1 MSRFRA
7 MIGWGAGFAL
17 LAGCASTRSEC
28 KLNTAAH
35 SAPASKVVVMVWDG
49 LRPDSVNATDTPNLA
64 ALKAAGVDFA
74 DHHSTYP
81 TFTMMNASA
90 LATGSF
96 SGTSGFYGNTYWQY
110 GPTGN
115 AANGKPADF
124 RAPVFTEDWA
134 ILTDLD
140 TYYKSQGDPGLL
152 RVTTLFQQAQ
162 AKRLVTATVGKRGP
176 AFLQDY
182 RRQGYIIDEDFVAP
196 LSLAQAMQAG
206 GDPLPANTVNA
217 YPKGNVTL
225 ASTNGSPTSPG
236 PQQRLADGMT
246 FDASATIGSPWS
258 NSNSYLMNMYVKY
271 VLPKRP
277 DVSVIWFR
285 IPDSAEHNYGPGSS
299 VYRDGLRNQDQLLGV
314 LQKALKAQGLDT
326 QTNVIVLSDHG
337 HSSVSGPVSLFPLRA
352 IAPGTGGAAAT
363 VGGIDNANGYSVSGD
378 VHLAEL
384 LNNANLGVTAY
395 DGLGCSYDPVL
406 SGLLADGS
414 QIAPDKIDASGTV
427 CNKGANFKYTF
438 AAHAVPNPLPE
449 TGIIVAANGGSAY
462 LTALPAGNADP
473 ALIKKIVAFLQSREE
488 IGAIFVAGKYGAIDG
503 TLSLDKVKLEG
514 AGTGKRQPDIAFSY
528 TWDDQQ
534 VLQGLP
540 GIEFEDASNDRGM
553 HGSFGPTDVHNTLI
567 ARGPDFKSGYQDPL
581 PSGNVD
587 VAPTIAAI
595 LNLTLDAKAEGR
607 PLYESLSA
615 SGVGDACYAK
625 TTGTIASPTA
635 ASPVAMYKPT
645 ASTNGPSNADG
656 TRSYSV
662 SVSTKMVSGLGAQST
677 YFDKAKAVRK

>member
-17 LAGCASTRSEC
+17 LASCASTRSEC
-28 KLNTAAH
+28 KLSTAAR

-49 LRPDSVNATDTPNLA
+49 LRPDSVNGTDTPNLA

-74 DHHSTYP
+74 DNHSTYP
-81 TFTMMNASA
+81 TFTMMNAAA

-96 SGTSGFYGNTYWQY
+96 PGTNGFYGNTYWQY

-124 RAPVFTEDWA
+124 LAPVFTEDWA
-134 ILTDLD
+134 ILDDLD
-140 TYYKSQGDPGLL
+140 TYYKNQGDPGLL

-162 AKRLVTATVGKRGP
+162 AKGLVTATVGKRGP

-196 LSLAQAMQAG
+196 LALAQVMQSG
-206 GDPLPANTVNA
+206 GDPLPANTVHA

-225 ASTNGSPTSPG
+225 ASSNGNPTG
-236 PQQRLADGMT
+236 AGAQQRLADGT
-246 FDASATIGSPWS
+246 TTDPSATIASPWS
-258 NSNSYLMNMYVKY
+258 SSNTYMMNMYVKY

-285 IPDSAEHNYGPGSS
+285 IPDSAEHNYGPGSR

-314 LQKALKAQGLDT
+314 LQQGLKEQGLDA
-326 QTNVIVLSDHG
+326 QTDIIVLSDHG
-337 HSSVSGPVSLFPLRA
+337 HTSVSGPVSLFPLRA
-352 IAPGTGGAAAT
+352 IAPGVAGAPAS

-378 VHLAEL
+378 VRLVEL
-384 LNNANLGVTAY
+384 LNHANLGATAY
-395 DGLGCSYDPVL
+395 DGSGCSYEPVL

-414 QIAPDKIDASGTV
+414 QVAPDKIDADGTV
-427 CNKGANFKYTF
+427 CKKGAGFKYTF
-438 AAHAVPNPLPE
+438 AAHMVPNPPP
-449 TGIIVAANGGSAY
+449 TAGIIVAANGGSTY

-488 IGAIFVAGKYGAIDG
+488 IGAIFVAGKYGAVDG
-503 TLSLDKVKLEG
+503 TVSLDKVQLEG
-514 AGTGKRQPDIAFSY
+514 AGTGKRQPDIVFSY

-534 VLQGLP
+534 VVQGLP
-540 GIEFEDASNDRGM
+540 GIEFEDASNNRGM

-567 ARGPDFKSGYQDPL
+567 ARGPDFKSRYQDPL

-607 PLYESLSA
+607 PLYESLAA
-615 SGVGDACYAK
+615 SGVADACYAK

-635 ASPVAMYKPT
+635 AGSTAVYKPT
-645 ASTNGPSNADG
+645 ASTNGPGNEDG
-656 TRSYSV
+656 TRGYSV
-662 SVSTKMVSGLGAQST
+662 SVSTKSVSGMGASST
-677 YFDKAKAVRK
+677 YFDKASAVRK